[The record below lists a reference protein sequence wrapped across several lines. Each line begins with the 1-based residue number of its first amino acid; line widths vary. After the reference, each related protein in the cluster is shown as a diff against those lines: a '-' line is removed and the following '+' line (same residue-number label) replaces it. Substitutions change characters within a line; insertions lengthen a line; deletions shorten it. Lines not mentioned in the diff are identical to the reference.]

1 MDKSKAVPC
10 EGWKPAGLLWH
21 SCTQCLTGPVCAPG
35 PLLSQGQSRLAYP
48 RSPPLPALPPGLA
61 ESQALRHSQGL
72 FLAACLPGPP
82 VCPKVL
88 PQVALRWG
96 QGDGI
101 CAFPGGLRPCP
112 PGLRPAQAG
121 EGPSPPLLEAGPGGR
136 EARGTCA
143 HEPPQPALPGPAA
156 QLVEVP
162 LPSQPPQDEPGAR
175 NLCILEPKAMQ
186 NSLRFQPLQSGSGAC
201 SPPQTHPCSGWAL
214 RKCAACTWPP
224 LPAVLPSPAPSGR
237 GPGSQAL
244 GDFLTL
250 SSWNHYQCAGARKVM
265 PPPGLEGLREA
276 S

>member
-1 MDKSKAVPC
+1 MALAPGLCQPLPKPPPRAPVSGLLLRVDKSKAVPF
-10 EGWKPAGLLWH
+10 EGWRPAGLLWH

-48 RSPPLPALPPGLA
+48 WSPPLPALPPGLA

-112 PGLRPAQAG
+112 PGLRPAQEG
-121 EGPSPPLLEAGPGGR
+121 EGPSPPLLEAGLGGR

-162 LPSQPPQDEPGAR
+162 LPSLPPQDEPGAR
-175 NLCILEPKAMQ
+175 NLCILEPKASS
-186 NSLRFQPLQSGSGAC
+186 SLS
-201 SPPQTHPCSGWAL
+201 SP
-214 RKCAACTWPP
+214 AAGHVHRPR
-224 LPAVLPSPAPSGR
+224 PSPAAA
-237 GPGSQAL
+237 GP
-244 GDFLTL
+244 
-250 SSWNHYQCAGARKVM
+250 
-265 PPPGLEGLREA
+265 
-276 S
+276 